1 MTITEHNRRAHEIQ
15 AEQLQEIRGA
25 LAHVIADVAHE
36 VSPVRMA
43 SDITWQLGRVYS
55 CAGRLPECFA
65 LAHPSAPEDT
75 SICTVDMDAIKRW
88 RLEFFVVAASLRQ
101 ALAEVHLVLSYGLE
115 YGSAGWERTVK
126 GVSTFLGYALEE
138 LEALDTTWRAEYSLT
153 GNGE

>member
-1 MTITEHNRRAHEIQ
+1 MSITEHNRRAHEIQ

-88 RLEFFVVAASLRQ
+88 RLEFFEVGESLCY
-101 ALAEVHLVLSYGLE
+101 ALRDVHRVLYSGAE
-115 YGSAGWERTVK
+115 YGSVEWDRLVK
-126 GVSTFLGYALEE
+126 EIVSCLRVALEE
-138 LEALDTTWRAEYSLT
+138 LEELDATWRAEYSLT